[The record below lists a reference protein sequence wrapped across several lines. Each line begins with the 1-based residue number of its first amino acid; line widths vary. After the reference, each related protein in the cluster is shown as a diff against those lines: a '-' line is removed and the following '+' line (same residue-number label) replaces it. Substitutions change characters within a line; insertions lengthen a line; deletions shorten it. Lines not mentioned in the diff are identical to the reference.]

1 MKYNEH
7 NATVS
12 VALGTFD
19 GLHIGHRAVIT
30 ADKTEYSRRVVLMFT
45 EHPQKLL
52 TGASPGELVCRKK
65 CEELL
70 AEWGAEPHYEDFAA
84 VCGYSPREFFEKI
97 IIGEL
102 HADAVTCGFNYRFGK
117 DACGDTALLGALCGE
132 YGIKLT
138 VCEAVEYGGV
148 PVSSTR
154 IREALRTGDIRKAN
168 AMLGRRYS
176 YAFEVVRG
184 DERGRTLGSPTINQ
198 FFSEDMTVPCFG
210 VYASFTTVSG
220 VRYPS
225 VTNIGIRPT
234 VGSSK
239 ERSETHIIGF
249 SGDLYGTSP
258 QVELV
263 QKLRDEKQFSSID
276 ELSRCIKEDRTAALA
291 VLAREE

>member
-30 ADKTEYSRRVVLMFT
+30 AGKTEYSRRVVLMFT

-52 TGASPGELVCRKK
+52 TGVSPGELVSRKK
-65 CEELL
+65 REELL
-70 AEWGAEPHYEDFAA
+70 AEWGAEPYYADFAA

-102 HADAVTCGFNYRFGK
+102 HADAAACGFNYRFGK
-117 DACGDTALLGALCGE
+117 DAGGDTDMLKELCDE
-132 YGIKLT
+132 YGVKLT
-138 VCEAVEYGGV
+138 VCDAVEYGGA

-154 IREALRTGDIRKAN
+154 IREALRAGDICEAN
-168 AMLGRRYS
+168 AMLGRHYS
-176 YAFEVVRG
+176 YAFEVVHG

-198 FFSEDMTVPCFG
+198 FFTEDMTVPCFG
-210 VYASFTTVSG
+210 VYASFTTVNG

-249 SGDLYGTSP
+249 SGDLYGASP

-263 QKLRDEKQFSSID
+263 SKLRDEKQFASFD
-276 ELSRCIKEDRTAALA
+276 ELSQRIEDDKTAALA
-291 VLAREE
+291 VLAGEE